1 MNNVGYLEDSDFD
14 QNGSII
20 NPEILSMKMPVV
32 VMMQA
37 SWCPHCKS
45 AIPAFDEFAGL
56 SQGKVFSATIQSD
69 GDRESEKALGKLIKE
84 TIMNHGKEFE
94 RYAMLDKGISSMN
107 MHYYK
112 HQIESS
118 MTPYILEER
127 QLRATQMDIFSR
139 LMRDRL
145 LWVAG
150 GVDDRM
156 STVVQAQL
164 MYLDSSDKT
173 DITMHI
179 DSPGGSVKS
188 GLSMVDVMNYISC
201 DIRTVNTGM
210 AASMGSI
217 LLGAGTKGKRSSL
230 RFSRTMLHQSSGG
243 AGGNIQ
249 DARISFIE
257 WEKINNTLFELLG
270 EYCGK
275 DADQVKNDAS
285 RDLWLDS
292 QQALDYGIIDE
303 IVKTKKK
310 GK

>member
-1 MNNVGYLEDSDFD
+1 MTIGQDF
-14 QNGSII
+14 QNYYV
-20 NPEILSMKMPVV
+20 K
-32 VMMQA
+32 
-37 SWCPHCKS
+37 H
-45 AIPAFDEFAGL
+45 
-56 SQGKVFSATIQSD
+56 
-69 GDRESEKALGKLIKE
+69 LGKNSLDLHNIG
-84 TIMNHGKEFE
+84 NH
-94 RYAMLDKGISSMN
+94 
-107 MHYYK
+107 
-112 HQIESS
+112 IESS

-127 QLRATQMDIFSR
+127 EMRVTQMDIFSR

-164 MYLDSSDKT
+164 MFLDSSDKT
-173 DITMHI
+173 DITMHV

-210 AASMGSI
+210 AASMGSV

-230 RFSRTMLHQSSGG
+230 RFSKTMLHQTSGG

-249 DARISFIE
+249 DARINFVE
-257 WEKINNTLFELLG
+257 WEKTNKILFELLG
-270 EYCGK
+270 GFCGK
-275 DADQVKNDAS
+275 SAEQVTEDAA
-285 RDLWLDS
+285 RDFWLS
-292 QQALDYGIIDE
+292 AEEAVEYGIIDE